1 MQLRAISAVT
11 RTRRFNLYEL
21 RAICIKGGLG
31 IGAALIAARGSRLAL
46 RAIPGNI
53 ASALMDAPVPVSS
66 IFRRRDDRNQTYGL
80 ALIAFRR
87 PTGARSANAN
97 RAHCAGLFGIADR
110 PLICV
115 PGRSCWLFKRGLH
128 ARERGIEARSDAC
141 DDGDN
146 GDGNAGSDESVFDGG
161 RARFIAQKVQ
171 NCSRHHGLLWVMSHP
186 GTCSG

>member
-1 MQLRAISAVT
+1 LNSILEKRSCGVLNEIVQIECNLRAICAVT

-21 RAICIKGGLG
+21 RAICIEGGLG
-31 IGAALIAARGSRLAL
+31 IGAALIAARDSRPAV

-53 ASALMDAPVPVSS
+53 ASALMDAPVPVSV
-66 IFRRRDDRNQTYGL
+66 IFRERDDRNQTCGL

-87 PTGARSANAN
+87 PTGARAPIAY
-97 RAHCAGLFGIADR
+97 RAQCAGLCGIADR

-128 ARERGIEARSDAC
+128 ARERGIQARSEAC

-146 GDGNAGSDESVFDGG
+146 GDGDAGGDECVFDSG
-161 RARFIAQKVQ
+161 RAGFIAQK
-171 NCSRHHGLLWVMSHP
+171 M
-186 GTCSG
+186 

>member
-1 MQLRAISAVT
+1 MQLRAICAVT

-31 IGAALIAARGSRLAL
+31 IGTALIAARASRPAV

-53 ASALMDAPVPVSS
+53 ASASMDVPVPASL
-66 IFRRRDDRNQTYGL
+66 IFRGRDDRNQTCGL

-87 PTGARSANAN
+87 PTSARSPIAN
-97 RAHCAGLFGIADR
+97 RAHCAGLCGIADR

-128 ARERGIEARSDAC
+128 ACERSIEARSEAC
-141 DDGDN
+141 DDSDN
-146 GDGNAGSDESVFDGG
+146 GDGDAGGDESVFDSG
-161 RARFIAQKVQ
+161 RAGFIAQKMQ
-171 NCSRHHGLLWVMSHP
+171 NCSRHHRLLWLMSRP
-186 GTCSG
+186 QNV